1 MGACSFTTSA
11 YGKSMSEAYNNAVSD
26 AVSEYGSDSYN
37 GTISTTN
44 GVRDVTA
51 DYKRSGKDIR
61 TFIENNIDNFN
72 KWGACGGICVEEPIT
87 NKGKIKSK
95 VEHIVSK
102 GTKKW
107 VLKYVVE
114 DAYNDKLVGSFKTK
128 TDAVKKAREYTEK
141 TQYRTSIY
149 MRKELESGTS
159 QVARVEYKRA
169 DNEKKGKY
177 IFFGWAA
184 E

>member
-11 YGKSMSEAYNNAVSD
+11 YGKSMSDAYNNAVSD
-26 AVSEYGSDSYN
+26 AVSEYGSDTYN
-37 GTISTTN
+37 GTISTTR
-44 GVRDVTA
+44 GCRDVTS
-51 DYKRSGKDIR
+51 DFKRSGKDIR
-61 TFIENNIDNFN
+61 KFIEDNIEKCH
-72 KWGACGGICVEEPIT
+72 KWGDAWGVCIEEPIT
-87 NKGKIKSK
+87 NKSKIKSK

-107 VLKYVVE
+107 VLKYVAE
-114 DAYNDKLVGSFKTK
+114 DTYNDKLIGSFKTK
-128 TDAVKKAREYTEK
+128 TEAVKKAREYTEK

-159 QVARVEYKRA
+159 QVARIEYKRA
-169 DNEKKGKY
+169 TNEKKGKY
-177 IFFGWAA
+177 IFFGFAA